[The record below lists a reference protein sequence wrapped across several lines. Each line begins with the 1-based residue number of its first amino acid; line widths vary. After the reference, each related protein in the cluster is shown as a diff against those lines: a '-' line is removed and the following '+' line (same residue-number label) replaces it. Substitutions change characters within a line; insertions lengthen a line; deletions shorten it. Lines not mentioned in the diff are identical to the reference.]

1 MRSFSVRPVRRW
13 LVLLALTAPFL
24 PGCSSTDSTSKL
36 TRELLTMPKE
46 DAYAR
51 GEQLVAKKK
60 WDLGR
65 QYLRFVAENY
75 ANDPIGRQAA
85 LKLADS
91 YFDEGTALS
100 YLEAQTRYRDFRNR
114 YPSSPRADYALFRLA
129 QTADKEAE
137 KPDREQTNTRL
148 AATSYRELILGY
160 PDSPYL
166 TEARTRLQRI
176 RNLLAEHEYLVGR
189 FYYRRKAWTAA
200 KGRFATILGVY
211 PDYKSVDR
219 VLFEMGHAEMRLGNE
234 AKARASWQRLAQEFP
249 ASLWVKKIPPE
260 RGEPKAAVRS
270 AELGFDQALRMR

>member
-1 MRSFSVRPVRRW
+1 M
-13 LVLLALTAPFL
+13 
-24 PGCSSTDSTSKL
+24 KL

-46 DAYAR
+46 EAYAR
-51 GEQLVAKKK
+51 GEQLIAKKK

-91 YFDEGTALS
+91 YFDEGTTLG

-129 QTADKEAE
+129 QTADREAE

-160 PDSPYL
+160 PDSPYI
-166 TEARTRLQRI
+166 TEARARLQRI

-189 FYYRRKAWTAA
+189 FYYRRKAFNAA
-200 KGRFATILGVY
+200 RGRFETILQAY
-211 PDYKSVDR
+211 PDYSSVDR
-219 VLFEMGHAEMRLGNE
+219 VLFEMGFAQRKLGNE
-234 AKARASWQRLAQEFP
+234 QKALESWQRLARDFP
-249 ASLWVKKIPPE
+249 QSQWAKKIPQTSAP
-260 RGEPKAAVRS
+260 PKPAVRS
-270 AELGFDQALRMR
+270 ASTGFDQPIRMR